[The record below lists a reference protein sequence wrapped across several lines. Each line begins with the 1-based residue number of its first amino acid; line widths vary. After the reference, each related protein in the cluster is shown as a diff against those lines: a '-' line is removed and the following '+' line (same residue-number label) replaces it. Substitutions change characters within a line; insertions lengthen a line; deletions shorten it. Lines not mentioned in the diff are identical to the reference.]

1 MKKTKVLLTLACAIL
16 LVAASVMGTLAYLTA
31 TDTVEN
37 SFTVGDNVTITLD
50 EAKTDELGVAEED
63 AARVQ
68 ANIYKLL
75 PGHTYTKDPTVH
87 VTGEDCYVFVTV
99 SNGISDIEAEGNSTI
114 AAQMTAKGWK
124 AVEGYESLYI
134 YAIDEDA
141 KTAVSKA
148 TDLIVF
154 ETFTVEDDAVHTALE
169 AVKDA
174 KIIINAYA
182 VQKDGFEAMTPAEIW
197 AETFG
202 K

>member
-37 SFTVGDNVTITLD
+37 SFTVGDNVAITLD
-50 EAKTDELGVAEED
+50 EAKTDELGVADEN

-68 ANIYKLL
+68 GNTYKLL

-99 SNGISDIEAEGNSTI
+99 SNGIADIEADSTI
-114 AAQMTAKGWK
+114 ADQMTANGWK
-124 AVEGYESLYI
+124 VVDEAKGLYI
-134 YAIDEDA
+134 YATGEDA
-141 KTAVSKA
+141 KTVAEKDE
-148 TDLIVF
+148 DLIVF
-154 ETFTVEDDAVHTALE
+154 GTFTVKDDANHNALS
-169 AVKDA
+169 AVEDA
-174 KIIINAYA
+174 KITIHAYA
-182 VQKDGFEAMTPAEIW
+182 VQKDGFEDMTPAEIW
-197 AETFG
+197 AETFD